1 LNPLK
6 SLSHVEQLKLATSLE
21 ETVETANG
29 IFRLR
34 QGIANAYI
42 AGTLDDPGMVVVQS
56 RFLLEEPALFGRDA
70 RLAWQLLQL
79 VPEWTAV
86 NAEAAVAP
94 ELAAIIDA
102 ETGGTCVLIEE
113 FYYEL
118 HEPVR
123 AFSHPDVRRFTM
135 DDLALVESATESLD
149 MAGWRLGTAKV
160 LLRDGFLA
168 GAVVNGELVSIAF
181 TASRTGRYGEI
192 GIKTR
197 ADYRGRGY
205 STAAASLVTADV
217 QASGEIAFW
226 STDQDN
232 AASQRVAEKLG
243 FTEVSRR
250 IYVNR

>member
-1 LNPLK
+1 
-6 SLSHVEQLKLATSLE
+6 
-21 ETVETANG
+21 
-29 IFRLR
+29 
-34 QGIANAYI
+34 
-42 AGTLDDPGMVVVQS
+42 
-56 RFLLEEPALFGRDA
+56 
-70 RLAWQLLQL
+70 
-79 VPEWTAV
+79 
-86 NAEAAVAP
+86 
-94 ELAAIIDA
+94 
-102 ETGGTCVLIEE
+102 
-113 FYYEL
+113 
-118 HEPVR
+118 VR
-123 AFSHPDVRRFTM
+123 EYSHPDVRRFTM

-217 QASGEIAFW
+217 QASGETAFW

-243 FTEVSRR
+243 FREVSRR

>member
-1 LNPLK
+1 MRALDRA
-6 SLSHVEQLKLATSLE
+6 EQLLLADRIE
-21 ETVETANG
+21 ENVETANG

-42 AGTLDDPGMVVVQS
+42 AGPLDDPGAIVVQS
-56 RFLLEEPALFGRDA
+56 RFLMEEPALFGRDA
-70 RLAWQLLQL
+70 LLAWQLLQI

-86 NAEAAVAP
+86 NAEAVVAP

-102 ETGGTCVLIEE
+102 ETGGTCALIEE
-113 FYYEL
+113 IYYEL
-118 HEPVR
+118 PEPVR
-123 AFSHPDVRRFTM
+123 AFSHPDVRRLTL

-181 TASRTGRYGEI
+181 SASRTGRYGEI

-205 STAAASLVTADV
+205 STAAASLVTAEV

-243 FTEVSRR
+243 FREVARR